1 MSLAQIIKTE
11 LYKNSHRKSSLIL
24 FLPMV
29 LTVIVTLG
37 YEHEVIELNL
47 ITGGSGTYSCMDF
60 VFIVWNVLSGLGIL
74 GILMILFAA
83 LQFSGEIERGQIK
96 FMLLRTGNRATVV
109 WGKYLATVMMTVVFI
124 AGTLFVSIVSYY
136 LFLSGSSIG
145 TGTFASTID
154 GFSTMN
160 IWGSIALQ
168 IIVYLFLTGVTFLAG
183 MFVNPFVTFMLT
195 LSVMYAINY
204 LAGAENRISRL
215 LPNYWS
221 SQMALNKAV
230 QAIPVFTSVVAIVVL
245 TLMLLSVTIMLFQKQ
260 DIK

>member
-37 YEHEVIELNL
+37 YEHGVIELNL

-60 VFIVWNVLSGLGIL
+60 VFIVWNVLSGL

-109 WGKYLATVMMTVVFI
+109 WGKYLATVMVTVVFI

-195 LSVMYAINY
+195 LFVMYAINY